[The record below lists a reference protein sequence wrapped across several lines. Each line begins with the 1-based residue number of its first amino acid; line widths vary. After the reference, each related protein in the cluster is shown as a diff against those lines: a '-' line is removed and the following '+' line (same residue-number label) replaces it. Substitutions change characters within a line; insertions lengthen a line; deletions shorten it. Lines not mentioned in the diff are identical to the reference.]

1 MAYFIVHVYN
11 SEFCMPE
18 LKIFLIFQYT
28 LYRSVKSLTMLTHNL
43 AISSLVFLSELQQ
56 VAFGLHICSVTW
68 SNIVCFIEPNASQYF
83 YGVLSA

>member
-11 SEFCMPE
+11 CEFCMPE

-28 LYRSVKSLTMLTHNL
+28 LYRSVKSLTMFTHNL

-56 VAFGLHICSVTW
+56 VAFGLHMQCDL
-68 SNIVCFIEPNASQYF
+68 IEH
-83 YGVLSA
+83 VLLNPMLHSTFTGF